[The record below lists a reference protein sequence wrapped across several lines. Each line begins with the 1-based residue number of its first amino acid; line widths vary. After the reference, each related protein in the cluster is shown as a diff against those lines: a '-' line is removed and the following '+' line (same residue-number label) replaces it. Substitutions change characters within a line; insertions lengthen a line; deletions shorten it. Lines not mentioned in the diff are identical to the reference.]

1 MRISKG
7 NVVGTNDRDYFTDR
21 TIREYQS
28 DGKTVIYLVK
38 VVTIQGPNDDAT
50 IGPYDQSTIR
60 QYIVGR
66 GDWLG
71 KPANFKGQSYSFV
84 FEVDATSHVTRTVH
98 STQTNMADE
107 SDLFLF
113 GDDFDAILEILE
125 TEDEIEDHF
134 EDAVTE
140 VSKTIS

>member
-1 MRISKG
+1 MTSFLLI
-7 NVVGTNDRDYFTDR
+7 GTR
-21 TIREYQS
+21 
-28 DGKTVIYLVK
+28 
-38 VVTIQGPNDDAT
+38 
-50 IGPYDQSTIR
+50 
-60 QYIVGR
+60 IVGR

-71 KPANFKGQSYSFV
+71 KPANFKGRGYCFV